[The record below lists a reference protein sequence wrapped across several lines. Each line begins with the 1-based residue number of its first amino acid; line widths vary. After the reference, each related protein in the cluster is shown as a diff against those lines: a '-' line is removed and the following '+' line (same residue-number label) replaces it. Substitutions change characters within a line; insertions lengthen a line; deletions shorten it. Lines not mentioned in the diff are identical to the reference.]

1 MNAMIMKLGCCLV
14 PVLLAYSTAGLGA
27 EKPAE
32 KPAGYPVRPI
42 RIIIG
47 VAAGAGADM
56 VARTT
61 AQILTE
67 RWGQNVVVEP
77 RPGGGGVIASEIASR
92 AAPDGYTL
100 YQSGFGL
107 LYQGAAKRVPF
118 DVLKTFEPVVRTTQQ
133 PYILLV
139 HPSVPVKSFKELVA
153 HSATKPLTYAGSSGT
168 GSTVHLG
175 MERLARLSG
184 LKVKHV
190 AYKGSA
196 PALLALM
203 GGEINVAATS
213 VMSATGAIRTG
224 KVRGLATLG
233 LKRNEALPD
242 LPSVAEQ
249 GFPGFSITNRYDLW
263 APAKTPRPVLEAI
276 HRVVSDGMHTPQ
288 VVQRLTADGSEPAER
303 MSRAE
308 LKTALAREYAEL
320 ERSVKEL
327 NLQFR

>member
-1 MNAMIMKLGCCLV
+1 MKSRIGRLACWLAPAV
-14 PVLLAYSTAGLGA
+14 LAYGTAALA
-27 EKPAE
+27 QD
-32 KPAGYPVRPI
+32 KPAGYPARPI

-77 RPGGGGVIASEIASR
+77 RPGGGGIVASEHAAR

-100 YQSGFGL
+100 YQSGFGIL
-107 LYQGAAKRVPF
+107 LQGATKRVPF

-139 HPSVPVKSFKELVA
+139 HPSVPAKSFKDIVA
-153 HSATKPLTYAGSSGT
+153 LSASKPLTYAGSSGP
-168 GSTVHLG
+168 GSTVHIG
-175 MERLARLSG
+175 MERLAVLSG
-184 LKVKHV
+184 MKAKHV

-203 GGEINVAATS
+203 GGEINMAATS
-213 VMSATGAIRTG
+213 VMSATSAIRTG
-224 KVRGLATLG
+224 KVRGIASLG
-233 LKRNEALPD
+233 LKRASSLPD
-242 LPSVAEQ
+242 LPTIGEQ
-249 GFPGFSITNRYDLW
+249 GFPGFSIANRYDVW
-263 APAKTPRPVLEAI
+263 APAKTPRPVIEAI
-276 HRVVSDGMHTPQ
+276 NRVVSDGMHTPQ
-288 VVQRLTADGSEPAER
+288 VVQRLAADGSEPAER
-303 MSRAE
+303 MNPAE
-308 LKTALAREYAEL
+308 LRKAVVREYAEL

-327 NLQFR
+327 GLQFLK

>member
-1 MNAMIMKLGCCLV
+1 MSSLIRNVASWLA
-14 PVLLAYSTAGLGA
+14 PAVLACGTLAHAQD
-27 EKPAE
+27 
-32 KPAGYPVRPI
+32 KPAGYPARPI
-42 RIIIG
+42 RIIVG

-77 RPGGGGVIASEIASR
+77 RPGGGGIVASETAAR

-107 LYQGAAKRVPF
+107 LFQGVTKRVPF

-139 HPSVPVKSFKELVA
+139 HPSVPAKTFKDIVA
-153 HSATKPLTYAGSSGT
+153 LSAAKPLTYAGSSGV
-168 GSTVHLG
+168 GSTVHIG
-175 MERLARLSG
+175 MERLAVLSG
-184 LKVKHV
+184 MKAKHV

-203 GGEINVAATS
+203 GGEINMAATS
-213 VMSATGAIRTG
+213 VMSATSAIRTG
-224 KVRGLATLG
+224 KVRGLACLG
-233 LKRNEALPD
+233 LKRASSLPD
-242 LPSVAEQ
+242 LPTIGEQ
-249 GFPGFSITNRYDLW
+249 GFPGFSITNRYDTW
-263 APAKTPRPVLEAI
+263 TVAKTPRPIIEAI
-276 HRVVSDGMHTPQ
+276 NRAVSDGMHSPQ
-288 VVQRLTADGSEPAER
+288 VVQRLAADGSEPAER
-303 MSRAE
+303 MPPAE
-308 LKTALAREYAEL
+308 LRKAVVREYAEL

-327 NLQFR
+327 GLQFK

>member
-1 MNAMIMKLGCCLV
+1 MKSLISKLACWLA
-14 PVLLAYSTAGLGA
+14 PAVLACGTTVHAQD
-27 EKPAE
+27 

-77 RPGGGGVIASEIASR
+77 RPGGGGVVASEQAAR

-100 YQSGFGL
+100 YQSGFGIL
-107 LYQGAAKRVPF
+107 FQGATKRVPF

-139 HPSVPVKSFKELVA
+139 HPSVPAKSFKDLVA
-153 HSATKPLTYAGSSGT
+153 LSAAKPLTYAGSSGP
-168 GSTVHLG
+168 GSTVHIG
-175 MERLARLSG
+175 MERLAVLSG
-184 LKVKHV
+184 MKAKHV

-203 GGEINVAATS
+203 GGEINMAATS
-213 VMSATGAIRTG
+213 VMSDTGAIRSG
-224 KVRGLATLG
+224 KVRGIASMG
-233 LKRNEALPD
+233 LKRASSLPD
-242 LPSVAEQ
+242 LPTIGEQ
-249 GFPGFSITNRYDLW
+249 GFPGFSIANRYDVW
-263 APAKTPRPVLEAI
+263 APAKTPPAI
-276 HRVVSDGMHTPQ
+276 IAAVNRVVSDGMHSPA

-303 MSRAE
+303 MSPAE
-308 LKTALAREYAEL
+308 LKKAVAREYVEL
-320 ERSVKEL
+320 ERAVKEL
-327 NLQFR
+327 GLQFK

>member
-1 MNAMIMKLGCCLV
+1 MSSIMIRVACCLAPAV
-14 PVLLAYSTAGLGA
+14 FACATAA
-27 EKPAE
+27 SAQD
-32 KPAGYPVRPI
+32 KPAGYPQRPI

-77 RPGGGGVIASEIASR
+77 RPGGGGVVASEYAAR

-100 YQSGFGL
+100 YQSGFGIL
-107 LYQGAAKRVPF
+107 FQGATKRVPF

-139 HPSVPVKSFKELVA
+139 HPSVPVKTFKDIVA
-153 HSATKPLTYAGSSGT
+153 LSASKPLTYAGSSGP
-168 GSTVHLG
+168 GSTVHIG
-175 MERLARLSG
+175 MERLAVLSG
-184 LKVKHV
+184 LKAKHV

-203 GGEINVAATS
+203 GGEINMAATS
-213 VMSATGAIRTG
+213 VMSATSAIRTG
-224 KVRGLATLG
+224 KVRGIASLG
-233 LKRNEALPD
+233 LKRASSLPD
-242 LPSVAEQ
+242 LPTIGEQ

-263 APAKTPRPVLEAI
+263 TPAKTPRPIIEAI
-276 HRVVSDGMHTPQ
+276 NRVVSDGMHSPQ
-288 VVQRLTADGSEPAER
+288 VVQRLAADGSEPAEH
-303 MSRAE
+303 MNPPE
-308 LKTALAREYAEL
+308 LRKAVVREYAEL

-327 NLQFR
+327 GLQFVK

>member
-1 MNAMIMKLGCCLV
+1 MHTVIRKLGCWLT
-14 PVLLAYSTAGLGA
+14 PVMLAYGTAALA
-27 EKPAE
+27 QE

-61 AQILTE
+61 AQILND

-100 YQSGFGL
+100 YQTGFGL
-107 LYQGAAKRVPF
+107 LFQGATKRVPY
-118 DVLKTFEPVVRTTQQ
+118 DVLKTFDPVVRTTQQ
-133 PYILLV
+133 PYILVV
-139 HPSVPVKSFKELVA
+139 HPSLPVKSFKELMA
-153 HSATKPLTYAGSSGT
+153 LSAAKPLTYAGSSGT

-175 MERLARLSG
+175 MERLAVLSG
-184 LKVKHV
+184 MKVKHI
-190 AYKGSA
+190 AYKGSS

-203 GGEINVAATS
+203 GGEINMAATS
-213 VMSATGAIRTG
+213 AMSATNAIRTG

-233 LKRNEALPD
+233 LKRVAALPD
-242 LPSVAEQ
+242 LPTVAEQ
-249 GFPGFSITNRYDLW
+249 GFPGFSITNRYNLY
-263 APAKTPRPVLEAI
+263 APAGTPRPIILAMN
-276 HRVVSDGMHTPQ
+276 RVVSDGIHAPQ
-288 VVQRLTADGSEPAER
+288 VVQRLAADGSEPAER
-303 MSRAE
+303 MSPE
-308 LKTALAREYAEL
+308 QLKKAIALEYVEI

-327 NLQFR
+327 GLKFN

>member
-1 MNAMIMKLGCCLV
+1 MSSLISRVACCV
-14 PVLLAYSTAGLGA
+14 APAVLACATAA
-27 EKPAE
+27 FAQD
-32 KPAGYPVRPI
+32 KPAGYPNRPI

-77 RPGGGGVIASEIASR
+77 RPGGGGVVASEQAAR

-107 LYQGAAKRVPF
+107 LFQGATKRVPF

-139 HPSVPVKSFKELVA
+139 HPSVPAKSFKDIVA
-153 HSATKPLTYAGSSGT
+153 LSASKPLTYAGSSGP
-168 GSTVHLG
+168 GSTVHIG
-175 MERLARLSG
+175 MERLAVLSG
-184 LKVKHV
+184 MKAKHV

-203 GGEINVAATS
+203 GGEINMAATS
-213 VMSATGAIRTG
+213 VMSATSAIRTG
-224 KVRGLATLG
+224 KVRGIASLG
-233 LKRNEALPD
+233 LKRASSLPD
-242 LPSVAEQ
+242 LPTIGEQ
-249 GFPGFSITNRYDLW
+249 GFPGFSITNRYDVW
-263 APAKTPRPVLEAI
+263 APAKIPRPIVEAI
-276 HRVVSDGMHTPQ
+276 NRVVLDGMHSPQ
-288 VVQRLTADGSEPAER
+288 VVQRLAADGSEPAER
-303 MSRAE
+303 MSPAE
-308 LKTALAREYAEL
+308 LRKAVVQEYGEL

-327 NLQFR
+327 GLQFVK